1 MNRRSVWAFVSSLST
16 ARVVGFSTAC
26 AIAIAAGMGVGVAVC
41 GCSAMSAA
49 QGGVQTG
56 MGGVQQAQGTGGQL
70 KGMGESAKD
79 VLTGKKAEAD
89 GKGDDDDRLH
99 AKESAINTPLNDKL
113 DNKKGDREDWRKFEL
128 QGKSGVATF
137 ELFWDDEKANLDLDV
152 FDAFG
157 VNIGRNPPRM
167 EGQSVRRILVPIQR
181 LGTYYVR
188 VKAPGEKDKS
198 IYTLNVRWAGPPVVA
213 QVQPPPATNPP
224 VAPVQPTQPGT
235 PPVPVTLLTDPNKL
249 LGTVISAYRDGPGW
263 VLYIDKG
270 SSQKVHQ
277 GMSGVMLEG
286 PEGEKLLDHGD
297 FTVSQVVDGNKS
309 IARTNLKNPPG
320 KNKRVVLNLR

>member
-1 MNRRSVWAFVSSLST
+1 MNRRSIRAFVSS
-16 ARVVGFSTAC
+16 FSSAC
-26 AIAIAAGMGVGVAVC
+26 AVAVVAGIGVGVAVC

-56 MGGVQQAQGTGGQL
+56 MGGVQQAQGTGDQL
-70 KGMGESAKD
+70 KGMGTSAKD
-79 VLTGKKAEAD
+79 LLTGKKAEEE

-128 QGKSGVATF
+128 QGKAGVATF
-137 ELFWDDEKANLDLDV
+137 ELFWDDEKANVDLDV

-167 EGQSVRRILVPIQR
+167 EGQSVRRILVSIQR

-198 IYTLNVRWAGPPVVA
+198 IYTLNVRWAGPPAVA
-213 QVQPPPATNPP
+213 QVQPPPTNNPP
-224 VAPVQPTQPGT
+224 IAPTQPGT
-235 PPVPVTLLTDPNKL
+235 PLVPITLLTDPTKL

-286 PEGEKLLDHGD
+286 PEGERLLDHGEL
-297 FTVSQVVDGNKS
+297 TVSQVVDGNKS